1 MDLAGI
7 RKEYSSKKLEINE
20 VDKNP
25 IAQFKRWLK
34 EAIDAQVNEPNA
46 MHLATVGGDGRP
58 SGRVVLLK
66 GVEEGFD
73 FYTNFQSQ
81 KSKELELKPF
91 ASLTFFWPELE
102 RQVRIEGKVEKISE
116 EESEA
121 YFLSRPMESQIG
133 AWASPQSEEIPDR
146 AYLERIKLEMEKK
159 FSKEPLKKPG
169 HWGGF
174 RLIPQRLEFWQG
186 RPGRLHDRILFT
198 LIEKGDWKISRLA
211 P

>member
-1 MDLAGI
+1 MDLKGI

-25 IAQFKRWLK
+25 IAQFKLWLK
-34 EAIDAQVNEPNA
+34 EALESQVNEPNA
-46 MHLATVGGDGRP
+46 MHLATVGTDGKP

-73 FYTNFQSQ
+73 FFTNYQSQ
-81 KSKELELKPF
+81 KSKELEHTPY

-102 RQVRIEGKVEKISE
+102 RQVRVEGHVEKISK

-121 YFLSRPMESQIG
+121 YFLSRPIESQIG
-133 AWASPQSEEIPDR
+133 AWSSPQSEEIPDR
-146 AYLERIKLEMEKK
+146 EYLERIKREMEIK
-159 FSKEPLKKPG
+159 FSKEPLEKPD

-174 RLIPQRLEFWQG
+174 RLYPHRLEFWQG
-186 RPGRLHDRILFT
+186 RPGRLHDRILFSKNT
-198 LIEKGDWKISRLA
+198 DGAWKIGRLA

>member
-1 MDLAGI
+1 MDLSGI

-25 IAQFKRWLK
+25 ISQFKRWLK
-34 EAIDAQVNEPNA
+34 EAIGAQVNEPNA
-46 MHLATVGGDGRP
+46 MHLATVGSDGRP

-73 FYTNFQSQ
+73 FYTNYQSQ
-81 KSKELELKPF
+81 KSRELELNPY
-91 ASLTFFWPELE
+91 AALTFFWPELE
-102 RQVRIEGKVEKISE
+102 RQVRIEGEVEKVSE
-116 EESEA
+116 QESEA
-121 YFLSRPMESQIG
+121 YFLSRPVESQIG

-146 AYLERIKLEMEKK
+146 EYLERVKLEIEEK
-159 FSKEPLKKPG
+159 FSQEPLKKPG

-174 RLIPQRLEFWQG
+174 RLNPKRMEFWQG
-186 RPGRLHDRILFT
+186 RPGRLHDRILFAQN
-198 LIEKGDWKISRLA
+198 EEGDWKISRLA